1 MYLKKVEVHGF
12 KSFAQATDVT
22 FEPSITAIVGPNG
35 SGKSNIVD
43 AIRWVLGEQSA
54 KSLRGSKMEDI
65 IFAGTDKR
73 RPMNIAEVRL
83 VLDNSDGKLP
93 IDYSE
98 VSIGRRVQRDG
109 GSDYLINGT
118 VCRLKDVEELM
129 MDTGIGKEAY
139 SIIGQG
145 KIDVILS
152 SKPTDR
158 RELFE
163 EAAGIMKYKNR
174 KLDATKKLDET
185 ESNLDRVQDIIN
197 ELDRQAEP
205 LQKQAEDAQKYKE
218 FTSELKE
225 LEESLLLTHWCLY
238 QKELDTY
245 TSDRDRL
252 AASLAER
259 EEMVNSFEAK
269 VEDLQREL
277 DQINEVIDTKQENY
291 FNLKTRRESLENQ
304 IQMTREK
311 QKSLVMQQKRIQT
324 EIEEREEMI
333 QRYTEEKER
342 IEKSLVE
349 LAQDRSESTQM
360 ITQQKQEMEAL
371 ENQIRFDVEEGEILK
386 ANLKEFLNQRSQQES
401 QLRRLQ
407 DEEEKLNQ
415 RIEELIQLRSRND
428 QSLDAATRQLHR
440 VEQELVNVD
449 EQLVR
454 LAKEDSAL
462 RQHQQSDQT
471 ELQQLQDEFNNLR
484 EKFQGKQSRLKLLR
498 DMEGSLEGYYQGVK
512 NVLRAKERL
521 SGIIGVVAELLHV
534 DQDKE
539 KAIAAALGG
548 GLQNIVVE
556 TGENAKAAIH
566 HLKKTKGGRAT
577 FLPLDMVQGY
587 RMNEIPTVRSIDG
600 YLGIAADFVQANEK
614 LLPVVNSLLG
624 RIVIARDMDAALKIS
639 RAGKQKLRIVTL
651 DGDNINPGGA
661 VSGGSSHQH
670 SHNLLGRTREIEEL
684 TKESDHLRSELEQI
698 KERGQIA
705 KGRVMQQEEQLKSWQ
720 REMHQLELKQ
730 ANLRKDQQ
738 QLQKDTEQ
746 QEDLLSNVDQ
756 EFTTCHEK
764 LDGMAQQIQQFK
776 NQLTQL
782 NATNAQNEA
791 KFMAIEEGI
800 REQRLQIEHFNKDV
814 TERRIRLASIDEQ
827 ERGYHNRLHQLKD
840 LHAETIQKIQSLKCE
855 WEDLEACKSDLEEQ
869 IVAIERNK
877 VVAHSEEEALGV
889 EVNQLKQ
896 QEKDFSGAFK
906 KEDSRA
912 RSLRR
917 KVNELSKE
925 VNQHEVK
932 IAELSSKLENIIEQL
947 KEEHDI
953 DLIMQPRE
961 IIPIEDRASVE
972 KQIRSLKWRLRVLG
986 TVNLAAEE
994 EYETLTKRL
1003 SFLKEQ
1009 VADLSQAKDKLM
1021 EMISELDETI
1031 KERFF
1036 ETFEKVKVEFRQA
1049 FTHLFNGGTAELHL
1063 SDPDDLLNTGVDINA
1078 QPPGKKLQKLTL
1090 MSGGEK
1096 ALTALALIFSFLKV
1110 KPSPFYILDE
1120 IDAPL
1125 DEANVERYASY
1136 VREFCSTSQFIIIT
1150 HRKGT
1155 MAEADALYGVTMEE
1169 SGVSKLISYKFDEKA
1184 S

>member
-73 RPMNIAEVRL
+73 RAMNIAEVRL

-145 KIDVILS
+145 KIDTILS

-163 EAAGIMKYKNR
+163 EAAGIIKYKNR

-185 ESNLDRVQDIIN
+185 ESNLDRVQDIIG

-205 LQKQAEDAQKYKE
+205 LQKQAEDARKYKE
-218 FTSELKE
+218 YTSELKE
-225 LEESLLLTHWCLY
+225 LEESLLLTHWFLY

-269 VEDLQREL
+269 VEELQQEL
-277 DQINEVIDTKQENY
+277 DQINEVIDNKQENY
-291 FNLKTRRESLENQ
+291 FNLKARRESLENQ

-311 QKSLVMQQKRIQT
+311 QKSLAMQQKRIQD
-324 EIEEREEMI
+324 EIEEREGLI
-333 QRYTEEKER
+333 QRYADEKER
-342 IEKSLVE
+342 IEQSLVE
-349 LAQDRSESTQM
+349 LAQEREESIQL
-360 ITQQKQEMEAL
+360 IAQQKQEMETL
-371 ENQIRFDVEEGEILK
+371 ENQIRSDVEQGEILK
-386 ANLKEFLNQRSQQES
+386 TDLREYLNQRSQQES
-401 QLRRLQ
+401 QLRRLK
-407 DEEEKLNQ
+407 DEEENLNQ
-415 RIEELIQLRSRND
+415 RIEELIQLRSLND
-428 QSLDAATRQLHR
+428 QSLDAAVCQLRR
-440 VEQELVNVD
+440 VEQELVDVN
-449 EQLVR
+449 EQLER
-454 LAKEDSAL
+454 LAREDETL
-462 RQHQQSDQT
+462 RQHQQSDQA

-484 EKFQGKQSRLKLLR
+484 EKFQGKQSRLKLLH
-498 DMEGSLEGYYQGVK
+498 DMENSLEGYYQGVK
-512 NVLRAKERL
+512 NVLRAKEHL

-548 GLQNIVVE
+548 GLQNIIVK
-556 TGENAKAAIH
+556 TGEDAKAAIH
-566 HLKKTKGGRAT
+566 HLKKTRGGRAT
-577 FLPLDMVQGY
+577 FLPLDMVQSY
-587 RMNEIPTVRSIDG
+587 RMNEIPAVRSIDG
-600 YLGIAADFVQANEK
+600 YLGIAADFVQADK
-614 LLPVVNSLLG
+614 RLVPVVNSLLG
-624 RIVIARDMDAALKIS
+624 RIIIARDMDAALKIS

-684 TKESDHLRSELEQI
+684 TTESNHLRSDLEQV
-698 KERGQIA
+698 KERGQTV
-705 KGRVMQQEEQLKSWQ
+705 KGRVMQQEEQLKNWQ

-730 ANLRKDQQ
+730 ANLRKDLQ

-776 NQLTQL
+776 SQLAQL
-782 NATNAQNEA
+782 NAENAQNES
-791 KFMAIEEGI
+791 KLKTIEEGI
-800 REQRLQIEHFNKDV
+800 QEQRLQIEHFNKDV
-814 TERRIRLASIDEQ
+814 TERRIRLASLDEQ
-827 ERGYHNRLHQLKD
+827 ERGYHNRLQQLKD
-840 LHAETIQKIQSLKCE
+840 LQAEAIQKIQSLKGE
-855 WEDLEACKSDLEEQ
+855 WQDLEANKSDLEEQ
-869 IVAIERNK
+869 VVAIEREK
-877 VVAHSEEEALGV
+877 IAVHSEEEALGA
-889 EVNQLKQ
+889 EVSQMKQ

-947 KEEHDI
+947 KEEHGI
-953 DLIMQPRE
+953 NLITQPRE
-961 IIPIEDRASVE
+961 IIPIEDRDNVV

-1009 VADLSQAKDKLM
+1009 VEDLSQAKDKLM

-1031 KERFF
+1031 KERFL

-1049 FTHLFNGGTAELHL
+1049 FTHLFNGGSAELHL
-1063 SDPDDLLNTGVDINA
+1063 SEPDDLLNTGVDINA

-1125 DEANVERYASY
+1125 DEANVERYAGY